1 LLLKQKMYLS
11 HSNSQSNNLSV
22 NESNT
27 TSNAPKRLQQSP
39 SPLET
44 RAKNRAPTPGRSI
57 GDSQNFQKAMEFKLN
72 NIVNNRSNSLKKP
85 EPRLS
90 FDENYIGNSFDSQK
104 VKLVPVKK
112 NLLK

>member
-1 LLLKQKMYLS
+1 MYLS
-11 HSNSQSNNLSV
+11 HSNSQTNLSV

-27 TSNAPKRLQQSP
+27 ASNVPKILQQSP
-39 SPLET
+39 LQT
-44 RAKNRAPTPGRSI
+44 RAKNRVPTPSRGTT
-57 GDSQNFQKAMEFKLN
+57 GDSQSFHKAMEFKLN

-90 FDENYIGNSFDSQK
+90 FDENYIGNSFESQK
-104 VKLVPVKK
+104 NKFVPMKK